1 MSDTIETV
9 NQGSFKPKK
18 RITGVRVCAENRE
31 EIRSYEDCKII
42 AYKGK
47 IQNVEIKK
55 WRGYEYASPG
65 DWILE
70 GDDGNHYRATEEKLK
85 ESYTLA

>member
-9 NQGSFKPKK
+9 NQGSFKPKE
-18 RITGVRVCAENRE
+18 RITGVRVCAENKE

-42 AYKGK
+42 AYKGR

-55 WRGYEYASPG
+55 EQGYAYASPG
-65 DWILE
+65 NWILE
-70 GDDGNHYRATEEKLK
+70 DNEGGHYRKTEEELK
-85 ESYTLA
+85 KKYTLT